1 MNRKKD
7 LTDIHCRV
15 RPITAEKLKALSDDL
30 GISMGEVIDQVVD
43 GYEHF
48 CNTQD
53 EWLKGADVYDA
64 LSKLIEKVDK
74 IGQKVG
80 VE

>member
-1 MNRKKD
+1 MNKKKD
-7 LTDIHCRV
+7 LIDIHCRIK
-15 RPITAEKLKALSDDL
+15 PSTAAKLKEISEDL
-30 GISMGEVIDQVVD
+30 GFSIGEVIDQVVD

-53 EWLKGADVYDA
+53 EWLKDADVYEA
-64 LSKLIEKVDK
+64 LSKLIDKVDK

>member
-1 MNRKKD
+1 MNKKKD
-7 LTDIHCRV
+7 LTDIHCRIK
-15 RPITAEKLKALSDDL
+15 PTTAEKLKSWSDEL
-30 GISMGEVIDQVVD
+30 GNSMGEMIDQVVD

-53 EWLKGADVYDA
+53 EWLKDFDVYEA

-74 IGQKVG
+74 IGRKVG